1 MGLRAGL
8 TEITPD
14 AFDKVAAGGDPDLTG
29 GEHYSIDK
37 AWDDFHVIFAAK
49 GPPLS
54 LAISGDCRHPQSPHT
69 LGEFCEGKH
78 DYYLGFASPRLVKE
92 IAKELSTVTDFQFSQ
107 WCEQGGKG
115 QYICAATLF
124 PDLKMAYTNA
134 ASRGNAL
141 VIVIC

>member
-14 AFDKVAAGGDPDLTG
+14 TFEKVAAGGDPDLTG
-29 GEHYSIDK
+29 GDHFSIDK
-37 AWDDFHVIFAAK
+37 AWEDLHVVFAPK

-54 LAISGDCRHPQSPHT
+54 LAISGDLRHPESPHS

-78 DYYLGFASPRLVKE
+78 DYYVGFASPRLVKE
-92 IAKELSTVTDFQFSQ
+92 IAEELSTFTDLQFSQ
-107 WCEQGGKG
+107 WCEQYEHG
-115 QYICAATLF
+115 QNNCAASLF
-124 PDLKMAYTNA
+124 PSLKAVCSNA
-134 ASRGNAL
+134 AARGNAL